1 MTNLPETE
9 TLELELKN
17 GWLTI
22 WFNQPENRNALSD
35 ALVADL
41 GMVLKSVR
49 DDRSVRGIT
58 LRGRGGVFCAGA
70 DLKNFKEN
78 FQQRRPC
85 GDHQDVERRSGDF

>member
-9 TLELELKN
+9 TLELELN
-17 GWLTI
+17 QGWLTI

-41 GMVLKSVR
+41 GTVLKNVR

-78 FQQRRPC
+78 FQQ
-85 GDHQDVERRSGDF
+85 SGDRAAIIKLSLIHI